1 MKLQAREYDSGNQSA
16 FQLLKLWD
24 GSSSTDVVVPI
35 LTITSLKET

>member
-16 FQLLKLWD
+16 FHLLKLWD